1 VREPRFRLGAVIA
14 VAVAAGLIT
23 WLVLS
28 SRGSSK
34 PAAAPDAI
42 GMSGPALR
50 SAATALGGF
59 DWAGPRPHTV
69 YELTKTSDGRTYVR
83 YLPEGTKVGD
93 PRPEFLTIGTYRQP
107 HAFAN
112 VRAAARRPRA
122 HRIPLAN
129 GGLAVYDANRPT
141 SVYLAY
147 PGAAY
152 QVEVYSPSPAQAR
165 ALVRSGQVRPVGQP
179 AATQPAA
186 ASFGPRS
193 VTQAQLRARSAS
205 FGSPI
210 YWVGSRP
217 ATIYELTR
225 TSAGRIYLRYLPHG
239 ARVGSPKASFLSIGT
254 YRVPQAFAR
263 VKDVGSGKGAVQVA
277 LPEHGIAVYSKAR
290 PTNVYVAYPGSPYQI
305 EVYDPRPQV
314 ALVLVRSGSVVPVG

>member
-14 VAVAAGLIT
+14 VAVAAGLVT

-34 PAAAPDAI
+34 PAASDAI
-42 GMSGPALR
+42 GMAGPALR
-50 SAATALGGF
+50 SAAAALGGF

-69 YELTKTSDGRTYVR
+69 YELTRTTDGRTYVR
-83 YLPEGTKVGD
+83 YLPDGTKVGD
-93 PRPEFLTIGTYRQP
+93 PRPDFLTIGTYRQP

-112 VRAAARRPRA
+112 VRAAARRA
-122 HRIPLAN
+122 GVVRIALPN
-129 GGLAVYDANRPT
+129 GGLAVYDKSRPT

-165 ALVRSGQVRPVGQP
+165 ALARSGQVRPVGKP
-179 AATQPAA
+179 AATQTTA

-225 TSAGRIYLRYLPHG
+225 TSAGRIYLRYLPRG

-263 VKDVGSGKGAVQVA
+263 VKDVANGPGAVRVA
-277 LPEHGIAVYSKAR
+277 LPNHGIAVYSKAT
-290 PTNVYVAYPGSPYQI
+290 PTNVYVAYPGSPFQV
-305 EVYDPRPQV
+305 EVFDPRPQV
-314 ALVLVRSGSVVPVG
+314 ALVLVRSGSLVPVG